1 MVNKL
6 FYNTVS
12 PLLHDVLKTLMNA
25 NELVQF
31 RLVGGTALSLYRGH
45 RLSID
50 IDLFTDAKY
59 GSIDYNAIDKYL
71 RNTFNYVDT
80 SNENIIGFGKSYFVG
95 NDAENIIKLDIFY
108 SNEAFLFPE
117 SIIDELRIAEVS
129 EIVAMKTDVVSRGG
143 RKKDFWD
150 LHELMNDY
158 TINEMFKLHK
168 QRHPFT
174 HDKAI
179 LKENFCSFTNAD
191 LDFDPV
197 CLKGKHWELIKLDMI
212 DLVKELT

>member
-117 SIIDELRIAEVS
+117 LIIDELRIAEVS

-158 TINEMFKLHK
+158 TINEMFELHK

>member
-25 NELVQF
+25 NELEQF

-59 GSIDYNAIDKYL
+59 GSVDYKEIDEFL

-117 SIIDELRIAEVS
+117 LIIDELRIAEVS

-158 TINEMFKLHK
+158 TINEMFELHK